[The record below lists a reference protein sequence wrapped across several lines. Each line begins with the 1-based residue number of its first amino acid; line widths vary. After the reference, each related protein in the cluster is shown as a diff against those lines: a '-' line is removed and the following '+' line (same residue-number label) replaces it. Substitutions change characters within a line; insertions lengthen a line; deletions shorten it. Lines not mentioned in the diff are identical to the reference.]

1 MRRGAARGTRRPGH
15 VPGRRGR
22 VWLPCT
28 QRARRPR
35 PAGRP
40 CTRRLATAAPA
51 ASRDRGFTPCL
62 PGSRT
67 QIRGRVRNP
76 GTAGDPLPECAA
88 AAARGVHGVV
98 GRSVSPTRAGN
109 AVRVLLAS
117 WRPPLNGAGNTGPVD
132 LSRRRNTWSQHTGS
146 CSTRSPAADLGR
158 VMTRPW
164 PLSRNTVPVT
174 ATVPASTS
182 TSDQETAHAL
192 AESHTCSHEEGGAHL
207 NLAPA
212 PRSSGV
218 GQARLSAC

>member
-88 AAARGVHGVV
+88 AAARGSTAWSVDRCHPRGPATRCGCCWPLGGRRSTVRGTQ
-98 GRSVSPTRAGN
+98 GRSTY
-109 AVRVLLAS
+109 RVGATPGAS
-117 WRPPLNGAGNTGPVD
+117 T
-132 LSRRRNTWSQHTGS
+132 
-146 CSTRSPAADLGR
+146 PAA
-158 VMTRPW
+158 
-164 PLSRNTVPVT
+164 
-174 ATVPASTS
+174 A
-182 TSDQETAHAL
+182 
-192 AESHTCSHEEGGAHL
+192 
-207 NLAPA
+207 APA
-212 PRSSGV
+212 PPRPTWDE
-218 GQARLSAC
+218 